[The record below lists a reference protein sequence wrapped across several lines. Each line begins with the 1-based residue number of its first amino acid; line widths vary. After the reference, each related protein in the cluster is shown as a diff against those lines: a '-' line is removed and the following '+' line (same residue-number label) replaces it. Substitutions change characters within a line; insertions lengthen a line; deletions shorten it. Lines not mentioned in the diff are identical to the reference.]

1 MIDMEEL
8 PKRKQHRLAGY
19 DYSKSGYYFV
29 TICTENRM
37 PLFWKNVGADII
49 RPKNNDTDSFLSEY
63 GKFVK
68 ESIEKISEHYAGV
81 FVDRYCIMPNHVHL
95 IIAITSKENGRMISA
110 PTLSRIIGQMKRFA
124 SKKCEKSIWQKSFYD
139 EIIRNQAA
147 YDEISKYI
155 FENPMK
161 WEEDELFCK

>member
-1 MIDMEEL
+1 MTESDF
-8 PKRKQHRLAGY
+8 PKRKQHRLSGY

-95 IIAITSKENGRMISA
+95 IIAINT
-110 PTLSRIIGQMKRFA
+110 
-124 SKKCEKSIWQKSFYD
+124 KKTGG
-139 EIIRNQAA
+139 
-147 YDEISKYI
+147 
-155 FENPMK
+155 
-161 WEEDELFCK
+161 

>member
-1 MIDMEEL
+1 MTKPEDL
-8 PKRKQHRLAGY
+8 PKRKQHRLSGY

-29 TICTENRM
+29 TTCTENRI
-37 PLFWKNVGADII
+37 PLF
-49 RPKNNDTDSFLSEY
+49 SL
-63 GKFVK
+63 
-68 ESIEKISEHYAGV
+68 
-81 FVDRYCIMPNHVHL
+81 
-95 IIAITSKENGRMISA
+95 
-110 PTLSRIIGQMKRFA
+110 IIGQMKRFA